1 MDNNIKLLA
10 SNFHDYNSYNRFQF
24 IINDSGKF
32 TKYDVDLDKQT
43 TVWSGEAKHT
53 KREKGSLSI
62 SKRKINLSILFVTNI
77 QNLEHSVSHSINKF
91 YF

>member
-1 MDNNIKLLA
+1 M
-10 SNFHDYNSYNRFQF
+10 
-24 IINDSGKF
+24 
-32 TKYDVDLDKQT
+32 DLDKQT

>member
-1 MDNNIKLLA
+1 MSDHNIDQNKLYVTCMLV
-10 SNFHDYNSYNRFQF
+10 HDYNYYNCFQF

-32 TKYDVDLDKQT
+32 TKYDVDLDRKT

-62 SKRKINLSILFVTNI
+62 SKRKISFSILFVTKI
-77 QNLEHSVSHSINKF
+77 
-91 YF
+91 

>member
-1 MDNNIKLLA
+1 MLV
-10 SNFHDYNSYNRFQF
+10 HDYNYCNCFQF

-32 TKYDVDLDKQT
+32 TKYDVDLDRKT

-62 SKRKINLSILFVTNI
+62 SKRKISFSILFVTKKI
-77 QNLEHSVSHSINKF
+77 
-91 YF
+91 